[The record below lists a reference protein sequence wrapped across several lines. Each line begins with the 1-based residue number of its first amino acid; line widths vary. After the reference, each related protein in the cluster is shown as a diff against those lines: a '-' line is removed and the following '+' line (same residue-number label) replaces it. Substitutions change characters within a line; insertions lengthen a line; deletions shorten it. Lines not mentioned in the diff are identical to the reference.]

1 MSQSSRTQIIN
12 WRSSRQ
18 GFRPSSGWRVWRI
31 DNSPLMMTILTDCHS
46 QNSVI
51 PTEKPLGFDEES
63 RVCNSQSRKT
73 QSINCRSSRR
83 SFHSLLRMTGL
94 RDCYFEIYITIP
106 LRMTNLRWRYSI
118 NPVIP
123 TEKPLGFDEES
134 TAYMSQSSKT
144 RITHCRSSRRSFH
157 SLLRMTGLR
166 DCYFEIIL
174 PFL

>member
-1 MSQSSRTQIIN
+1 
-12 WRSSRQ
+12 
-18 GFRPSSGWRVWRI
+18 
-31 DNSPLMMTILTDCHS
+31 MTILTDCHS

-106 LRMTNLRWRYSI
+106 LRMTNLWRRCSS

-123 TEKPLGFDEES
+123 TERTKGATRNLQS
-134 TAYMSQSSKT
+134 ILRSQGELEVPT
-144 RITHCRSSRRSFH
+144 VDPRVA
-157 SLLRMTGLR
+157 SLLDGSFRILLR
-166 DCYFEIIL
+166 IISKSL
-174 PFL
+174 D